1 MLVYNY
7 HSLKMLEQQPTSRI
21 RQIVPPVDQGAAIL
35 NNALLIDGQKAAP
48 AILEKVADFPIRRI
62 VVFGEPG
69 ANKTTIL
76 LQLATAITQQDPSIK
91 PQYLFYDSVLARYRQ
106 ETGTTEMKPKDH
118 HAVSNRLTHEM
129 ESTFRPK
136 SKLDGKRPIQFL
148 ELVGMS
154 RQDRGV
160 STLRKAAARTTNISP
175 IERDTLAIGIVA
187 DPRSLRD
194 AGEVRQQVR
203 DLVNPQDVYR
213 VLRDYR
219 IFISRFNQ
227 GASYEQMAERIVEFF
242 RNMAPPHKIEEVHRE
257 VMSQARQSSE
267 EDEYRLFKQLKLPQ
281 LDFPISDAAI
291 KTDYLLSLSYMQ
303 THMAD
308 LGLVA
313 DPLSPTP
320 DYLRDSGLTIFSPYN
335 PNIPKVLDLAQVL
348 EATKH

>member
-7 HSLKMLEQQPTSRI
+7 HSLKMLEHQPTSRI
-21 RQIVPPVDQGAAIL
+21 RQIVPPTDQGAAIL

-76 LQLATAITQQDPSIK
+76 LQLATAMTQQDPSIK
-91 PQYLFYDSVLARYRQ
+91 PQYLFYDSALARYRQ
-106 ETGTTEMKPKDH
+106 ETGTTEMQSRDH
-118 HAVSNRLTHEM
+118 QAVSNRLTREM
-129 ESTFRPK
+129 EATFKPKPK
-136 SKLDGKRPIQFL
+136 SDGKRPIQFV

-154 RQDRGV
+154 KQDRGI
-160 STLRKAAARTTNISP
+160 STLRKAAARTANISP
-175 IERDTLAIGIVA
+175 IEKDTLAIGIVA

-194 AGEVRQQVR
+194 AGEVRQRVR
-203 DLVNPQDVYR
+203 DLANPQDVYG

-227 GASYEQMAERIVEFF
+227 GVSYKQMAERIVEFF

-257 VMSQARQSSE
+257 VMSQARQRSE
-267 EDEYRLFKQLKLPQ
+267 EDEYRLFKQLRLPN
-281 LDFPISDAAI
+281 LAFPISDTTL
-291 KTDYLLSLSYMQ
+291 KTEYLLSLSFMQ

-335 PNIPKVLDLAQVL
+335 PRIPKVLDLTQVL
-348 EATKH
+348 ESTRT